1 MAKSD
6 NSGIQEQDLRALEV
20 RVEELIR
27 ACAHLKDENKTL
39 RAQAEQLTSERDK
52 LVESSATARS
62 RVEAM
67 IDKLKTLEAGS

>member
-1 MAKSD
+1 MASSE
-6 NSGIQEQDLRALEV
+6 NSSIQEQDLRALEV

-39 RAQAEQLTSERDK
+39 RAQAEQLSSERDK
-52 LVESSATARS
+52 LVETNASARA

-67 IDKLKTLEAGS
+67 IDKLKTIEAEP